1 MARGKRKVNTDTLDT
16 KIDQQKAA
24 LEKAKAK
31 YEAEKATLADLIK
44 LRNEMRKEELMEAVI
59 KSDHSYAEIMAFIK
73 GAANEEE

>member
-1 MARGKRKVNTDTLDT
+1 MARGRRKVNTDTLDT
-16 KIDQQKAA
+16 KIEQQKAV

-31 YEAEKATLADLIK
+31 YEAEKETLADLIK

-73 GAANEEE
+73 GTANEEV